1 VWRHARNST
10 VLAVGASN
18 LLNDGEMKF
27 PSAAVAAL
35 CALAAA
41 VPARALELRNERS
54 SRYDLAVTGLLQGVP
69 PGETRYA
76 RWSDLRALP
85 TSAITMD
92 GEFIKGP
99 QVLTVV
105 FLDDLWK
112 ALPVAPGTDTLLATC
127 SDGYASVFTS
137 GFIARYRPFLVLEID
152 GKGPTYWPPP
162 GLTYNPGPYVITV
175 SPALAPDAAKY
186 RDIAHKEPWSVTTVE
201 VASYAERYGG
211 VLSGTWASLSPSA
224 ADGREIWIN
233 SCASCHPGPS
243 GIFGGTRAN
252 RPFQVIAAY
261 ALYDRPFFEKYVR
274 DPKSL
279 VQSAEM
285 EPHPHY
291 TDAELADLESFIA
304 AASEPQK

>member
-1 VWRHARNST
+1 MHAPNRT
-10 VLAVGASN
+10 
-18 LLNDGEMKF
+18 EMKL
-27 PSAAVAAL
+27 PPAVVAL
-35 CALAAA
+35 CILAAA
-41 VPARALELRNERS
+41 AQAHALELHVDRS
-54 SRYDLAVTGLLQGVP
+54 SPYDLAVTGRLQGVP

-76 RWSDLRALP
+76 RWSDLRALQ
-85 TSAITMD
+85 TSAISAD
-92 GEFIKGP
+92 GEFVKGP
-99 QVLTVV
+99 QVLTVL

-112 ALPVAPGTDTLLATC
+112 ALPVAPGADTLLATC

-137 GFIARYRPFLVLEID
+137 GFIARYKPFLVLEID
-152 GKGPTYWPPP
+152 GKGPTDWPPP

-175 SPALAPDAAKY
+175 SPGLVPDAAKY

-201 VASYAERYGG
+201 VASFAERYGG
-211 VLSGTWASLSPSA
+211 VFSGRWASPSPQA

-233 SCASCHPGPS
+233 SCASCHPGPA

-261 ALYDRPFFEKYVR
+261 AVYDRPFFEKYVR

-291 TDAELADLESFIA
+291 TDMELAHLEAFIS
-304 AASEPQK
+304 AASEPPK